1 MDTSQFKF
9 DQAGIMKAAPIPV
22 IVGAIGGALWIS
34 VGLWGIA
41 GIIGWVA
48 PIFGGVWYVMT
59 LRKTGEMPD
68 QMNSLANGAILGG
81 IVALAYGILALLT
94 SPMGANT
101 LAGEFLGGLGI
112 SFNVG
117 FSITDVITGVLFGAI
132 GGAIGAF
139 GYKYMVDSGNIS

>member
-48 PIFGGVWYVMT
+48 PIFGGVWYMMT

-68 QMNSLANGAILGG
+68 QMNSLSNGAILGG

-94 SPMGANT
+94 SP
-101 LAGEFLGGLGI
+101 I
-112 SFNVG
+112 G